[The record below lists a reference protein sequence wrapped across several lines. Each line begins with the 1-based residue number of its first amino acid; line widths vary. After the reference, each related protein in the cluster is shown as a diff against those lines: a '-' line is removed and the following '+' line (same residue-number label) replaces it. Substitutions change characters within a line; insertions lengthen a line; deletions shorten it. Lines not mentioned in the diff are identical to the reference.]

1 MGSRFISRIDSK
13 VKKIGELFVGYNES
27 VGYVYVAG
35 EYLYMRASLRESILV
50 NGKLNCIARLDGGV
64 TIWD

>member
-35 EYLYMRASLRESILV
+35 EYL
-50 NGKLNCIARLDGGV
+50 
-64 TIWD
+64 